1 MLSVTNLGFSFGES
15 RIYTFKWMTWKI
27 VRVLEGRCLFVIRLH
42 VKGRFP
48 VKSLANLILF
58 TQPSTVSVTAAK
70 WIDSWARLQFRFFL
84 NLFSCLLTTNLSRRN
99 NKSRVGLQT
108 LFNFRWNGNRQWI
121 LITFHVYSRYL
132 AATRDVHSTAIGE
145 NDSLFVLQPRCNAIR
160 VRTPPGAGYS
170 NAMIWLVRDTCLN
183 AAIWLVRDTNPTTTI
198 WLVRNT
204 YPNAAIW
211 LVRATYHSIR

>member
-1 MLSVTNLGFSFGES
+1 
-15 RIYTFKWMTWKI
+15 MTWKV

-58 TQPSTVSVTAAK
+58 KQPSTVSVTAAK
-70 WIDSWARLQFRFFL
+70 WIDSRARLQFRFFL

-99 NKSRVGLQT
+99 NKSFDGT
-108 LFNFRWNGNRQWI
+108 
-121 LITFHVYSRYL
+121 
-132 AATRDVHSTAIGE
+132 ATDSESSLHSTFIHAILLLPE
-145 NDSLFVLQPRCNAIR
+145 MFTRQRQDANDSLFVLQPWCNAIR

-170 NAMIWLVRDTCLN
+170 NAMIWLVRDTCLIP
-183 AAIWLVRDTNPTTTI
+183 AIWLVRDTNPNTTI